1 VKRSVVIIALPFSFV
16 SKAQSFLKIIIK
28 AGEKPLQGASVQWQ
42 QGGSSFQTD
51 STGLVLIQNIPA
63 GKQTFVISHVG
74 FEEKTTE
81 LIFPRPSD
89 EAIEIEIEQKEDEHE
104 EEVII
109 RTTRTSRT
117 ISNTSTRVEVISGEE
132 LEEKGNMKP
141 GDIRMLLNESTG
153 ILSQQTSATSRF
165 SKMGVTVFG
174 SRNSNEPFEWL
185 PLTAK
190 HRLNNVLMFEKEGAL
205 KIGLEAYYFSP
216 QHLRDN
222 TTGRSYWITSLMGEK
237 LFRKISVFINFENF
251 TDTRQTKFGS
261 IFNGSIGAPVFKDIY
276 APVEGFVVNGG
287 FKLRL

>member
-81 LIFPRPSD
+81 LIFPRSSD
-89 EAIEIEIEQKEDEHE
+89 KAIEIEIEQEKDEHE

-109 RTTRTSRT
+109 RT
-117 ISNTSTRVEVISGEE
+117 
-132 LEEKGNMKP
+132 K
-141 GDIRMLLNESTG
+141 
-153 ILSQQTSATSRF
+153 
-165 SKMGVTVFG
+165 
-174 SRNSNEPFEWL
+174 
-185 PLTAK
+185 
-190 HRLNNVLMFEKEGAL
+190 
-205 KIGLEAYYFSP
+205 
-216 QHLRDN
+216 RDN
-222 TTGRSYWITSLMGEK
+222 TTGRSYWITGLMGEK

-261 IFNGSIGAPVFKDIY
+261 IYNGSIDVPVFKDIY